1 MEELASFGEE
11 EPSIAPVIK
20 TTFFKSNCNLQNFI
34 ESTCNFGH
42 KQHQHNGN
50 DYG

>member
-20 TTFFKSNCNLQNFI
+20 TAFLKSNCNLHNFI
-34 ESTCNFGH
+34 ESTCNFDH
-42 KQHQHNGN
+42 KQHQHNGG

>member
-20 TTFFKSNCNLQNFI
+20 TTFI

-42 KQHQHNGN
+42 KQHQHNGD